1 MKSSDKHLVEKIIS
15 QKISKVN
22 TQLKKILM
30 LKKLLIYRHG
40 CDKMISVHL
49 RRELWQIK
57 NRLLKEEKPKWS

>member
-15 QKISKVN
+15 QKKSKVN

-30 LKKLLIYRHG
+30 LKKLLIYRRG

-57 NRLLKEEKPKWS
+57 NRLS